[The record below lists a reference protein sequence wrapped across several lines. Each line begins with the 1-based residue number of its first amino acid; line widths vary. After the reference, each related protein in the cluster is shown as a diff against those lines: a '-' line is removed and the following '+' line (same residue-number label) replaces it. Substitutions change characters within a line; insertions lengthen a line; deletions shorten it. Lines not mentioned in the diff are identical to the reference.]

1 MMAGMNSAGA
11 FLRRMWAPVVAVLLM
26 VAAML
31 LPKLE
36 SQERIRVALSV
47 GPGTE
52 PLIQAAESGVLP
64 ADRFQ
69 VVEVPWTSAVARAV
83 GNGAA
88 DVGVVTLDA
97 VLRMR
102 EGGQSVRVLMV
113 LDESAGADAVI
124 AKQGIADVGGLRGKR
139 IGVDMRGPGAYLLAN
154 ALESSEMTFQDV
166 ETVQLIQPE
175 MKASLQAGRVDAV
188 VVSDPWLSMMR
199 ASGLH
204 TVYDSTRLEIP
215 ILHLLV
221 ASARS
226 HAAYR
231 HRFGALLKAQAKMA
245 ERIRSAE
252 PMEDEQTL
260 LRRER
265 LSREQFLEVLGRLRL
280 LAAAGNAALLS
291 GSPSKLEEMARKV
304 EGQMLRHGLLL
315 QPPNDGPW
323 IDQELFK
330 EVLK

>member
-1 MMAGMNSAGA
+1 MMAGMTAAGA

-26 VAAML
+26 LAAML

-36 SQERIRVALSV
+36 SEERIRVVLSV

-52 PLIQAAESGVLP
+52 PLIQAAEAGVLP
-64 ADRFQ
+64 EDRFK

-102 EGGQSVRVLMV
+102 ESGQRLRVLMV
-113 LDESAGADAVI
+113 LNESAGADAVM
-124 AKQGIADVGGLRGKR
+124 AREKIADVGGLRGKR
-139 IGVDMRGPGAYLLAN
+139 VGVDMRGPGAYLLAN
-154 ALESSEMTFQDV
+154 ALESAGMTFEDV

-175 MKASLQAGRVDAV
+175 MKAALQAERVDAV
-188 VVSDPWLSMMR
+188 VVSDPLLSMMR
-199 ASGLH
+199 PLGLH
-204 TVYDSTRLEIP
+204 VVYDSTRLEIP
-215 ILHLLV
+215 ILNLLV

-226 HAAYR
+226 HAAHR
-231 HRFGALLKAQAKMA
+231 DRFGELLKAQAEMA
-245 ERIRSAE
+245 VRIRSAA
-252 PMEDEQTL
+252 PGGDEETL

-265 LSREQFLEVLGRLRL
+265 LTREQFLEVLGRLRP
-280 LAAAGNAALLS
+280 LAVAGNAEWLS
-291 GSPSKLEEMARKV
+291 GDPSKLEQMAAKV

-315 QPPNDGPW
+315 QPPNDAPW
-323 IDQELFK
+323 IDQELFE